1 MNEKRLVR
9 YSDDRMFLGVASGLA
24 RYFDIDP
31 AIVRLLFVLIALGG
45 GHGLIIYLIMAILMP
60 EADVPVAK
68 AAAFDEEEIVIKEA

>member
-24 RYFDIDP
+24 HYFGIDP
-31 AIVRLLFVLIALGG
+31 VVVRLLFVLLMLGG
-45 GHGLIIYLIMAILMP
+45 GHGLILYIIMAILMP
-60 EADVPVAK
+60 EVGTPVAK

>member
-31 AIVRLLFVLIALGG
+31 AIVRLLFVLMALGG
-45 GHGLIIYLIMAILMP
+45 GHGLIIYIIMAILMP

>member
-1 MNEKRLVR
+1 MEKRLMR
-9 YSDDRMFLGVASGLA
+9 SQSDRMVAGVAAGLA
-24 RYFDIDP
+24 EYFNIDP
-31 AIVRLLFVLIALGG
+31 AIVRLLFVLMALGG

>member
-31 AIVRLLFVLIALGG
+31 AIVRLLFVLMAVMG
-45 GHGLIIYLIMAILMP
+45 GHGLLIYLILWLVMP
-60 EADVPVAK
+60 EVDEPVK
-68 AAAFDEEEIVIKEA
+68 SAAA

>member
-31 AIVRLLFVLIALGG
+31 AIVRLLFVLMALGG
-45 GHGLIIYLIMAILMP
+45 GHGLILYIIMAILMP

>member
-9 YSDDRMFLGVASGLA
+9 YNDDRMFLGVASGLA

-31 AIVRLLFVLIALGG
+31 AIVRLLFVLMALGG
-45 GHGLIIYLIMAILMP
+45 GHGLIIYIIMAILMP
-60 EADVPVAK
+60 EVGAPIAK

>member
-31 AIVRLLFVLIALGG
+31 AIVRLLFVLMALGG

>member
-9 YSDDRMFLGVASGLA
+9 YSDDRMFLGVARGLA
-24 RYFDIDP
+24 RYFHIDP
-31 AIVRLLFVLIALGG
+31 AIVRLLFVLMALGG

>member
-31 AIVRLLFVLIALGG
+31 AIVRLLFVLMALGG
-45 GHGLIIYLIMAILMP
+45 GHGLILYISMAILIP